1 MHVSKSMP
9 LVETP
14 DYSIRL
20 EYNDDYVIIHLPY
33 VNKMTKGVFVDMKYR
48 LEDWHDFFTTAGYSG
63 IFAAV
68 DPENNKI
75 KKLIEKLG
83 FRFKGSADNMQVY
96 YYGEMQ
102 WDQ

>member
-1 MHVSKSMP
+1 MSASKSMP

-14 DYSIRL
+14 EYGIRL

-48 LEDWHDFFTTAGYSG
+48 LEDWHQFFTTAGYSG

-68 DPENNKI
+68 DPNDSKI
-75 KKLIEKLG
+75 KKLIERLG
-83 FRFKGSADNMQVY
+83 FESKGFAENMQVY
-96 YYGEMQ
+96 FYGDKEWVQ
-102 WDQ
+102 